1 MKNKHFGIILLIL
14 LLTFLLASFYINYHL
29 INKLKQNEQKVN
41 SLTKKLDSYRQDLLQ
56 DKDLNNNLKLE
67 KLRLALED
75 YLAQKPKIEENK
87 GENLSDPQNFYPDLL
102 PVAKPYKVSK
112 IYSQKHPATDFA
124 GKKTSPILA
133 TASGVVE
140 QTSQDNYFGKTITL
154 NHLNGFKTVYA
165 HLDSILVTKNS
176 FVKKG
181 QAIGKLGDSGYSTNP
196 HLHYEII
203 QNENKLN
210 PQNFIKD
217 I

>member
-14 LLTFLLASFYINYHL
+14 LLTFLLASFYINYYL
-29 INKLKQNEQKVN
+29 INKLKQSEQKIDII
-41 SLTKKLDSYRQDLLQ
+41 TKKMDSYKQNLLQ

-67 KLRLALED
+67 KLRLSLED
-75 YLAQKPKIEENK
+75 YLTQKPEKKEYK

-102 PVAKPYKVSK
+102 PVVKPYKISK
-112 IYSQKHPATDFA
+112 TYSENHPATDFA
-124 GKKTSPILA
+124 GKKGSTILA
-133 TASGVVE
+133 SASGVVE
-140 QTSQDNYFGKTITL
+140 QTSIDTYFGKTITI

-165 HLDSILVTKNS
+165 HLDSILVAKNS
-176 FVKKG
+176 FVKKK
-181 QAIGKLGDSGYSTNP
+181 QQIGKLGDSGYSTNS

-203 QNENKLN
+203 QNENKLD